1 MTTSLSAAI
10 RMHRASVAAPAPLAP
25 GASAEPCAAT
35 MAVTSATWP
44 LGGEN
49 RGTITPGFG
58 SRPGSS
64 DGSDRFG
71 GITRPI
77 IGGGWY
83 RQDETQLAGGGPL
96 RG

>member
-10 RMHRASVAAPAPLAP
+10 RMHRASVAAPAPLAA
-25 GASAEPCAAT
+25 GASAEPCAAA
-35 MAVTSATWP
+35 MAVTSAIRP
-44 LGGEN
+44 LGGET

-58 SRPGSS
+58 SRLGGLDSS
-64 DGSDRFG
+64 DRLG
-71 GITRPI
+71 GITRPA

-83 RQDETQLAGGGPL
+83 RQDQAQLAGGGPL

>member
-25 GASAEPCAAT
+25 GAPAEPCAAT
-35 MAVTSATWP
+35 MAVTPAIRP
-44 LGGEN
+44 LGGET
-49 RGTITPGFG
+49 RGTITPGIG
-58 SRPGSS
+58 SRLGSS

-71 GITRPI
+71 GITRPTLV
-77 IGGGWY
+77 GGWD
-83 RQDETQLAGGGPL
+83 RQDQAQLAGGGPL